1 MLLSP
6 KFSQTIPKKTGSR
19 KKKKK
24 KKTKKKKEKE
34 KEKEEGGD
42 CIFHR
47 PNINYII

>member
-24 KKTKKKKEKE
+24 KTKKKKE